1 MKLVIT
7 KRMELHSFNKKIYA
21 TGLLK
26 KFGLSELIFPQTLTN
41 KIILYRR
48 R

>member
-1 MKLVIT
+1 MKLKIT

-41 KIILYRR
+41 KIVLYRR